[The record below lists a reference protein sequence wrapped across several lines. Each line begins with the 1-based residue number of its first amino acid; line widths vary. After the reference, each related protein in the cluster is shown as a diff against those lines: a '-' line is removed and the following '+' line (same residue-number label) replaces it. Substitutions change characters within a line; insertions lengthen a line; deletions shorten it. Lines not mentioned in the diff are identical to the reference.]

1 MTSFSTL
8 LSVHLISIALS
19 VGLLT
24 LRFWLRYQKHPQAF
38 ARWTRIVPPVVDTV
52 LLLSGIALMAKAHIL
67 PFSGQAQWLTG
78 KAVWS
83 YHLYRFGFYCI
94 SIIVVCTV
102 SRRALLPSAGVGG
115 AVHRHQ
121 ARHHKSTVTGVSR
134 EIVG

>member
-38 ARWTRIVPPVVDTV
+38 ARWTRIVPPVVDTL

-67 PFSGQAQWLTG
+67 PFSGQAPWLTTV
-78 KAVWS
+78 AS
-83 YHLYRFGFYCI
+83 AAPDMPI
-94 SIIVVCTV
+94 SHTKIRIGSSTTLMTAPLTIPTMAYA
-102 SRRALLPSAGVGG
+102 ALP
-115 AVHRHQ
+115 
-121 ARHHKSTVTGVSR
+121 
-134 EIVG
+134 

>member
-38 ARWTRIVPPVVDTV
+38 ARWTRIVPPVVDTL

-67 PFSGQAQWLTG
+67 PFSGQAQWLTEKLFG
-78 KAVWS
+78 VIIYIVLGCTRLSS
-83 YHLYRFGFYCI
+83 YAQSAGAHFC
-94 SIIVVCTV
+94 
-102 SRRALLPSAGVGG
+102 LPAGVGG
-115 AVHRHQ
+115 SVH
-121 ARHHKSTVTGVSR
+121 HH
-134 EIVG
+134 